1 MLLYTAIFVPFK
13 IAFIQ
18 TDSQVMVVF
27 EYIVDIIFSLDIL
40 VNFLSA
46 TENTS
51 DNTIIYK
58 HKEIAKNYI
67 QSWFVLDLIACF
79 PFQLFSEWLS
89 DEFPSLEGS
98 FGNK

>member
-1 MLLYTAIFVPFK
+1 MLLYSAIFVPFK

-18 TDSQVMVVF
+18 TDSQVMVVL
-27 EYIVDIIFSLDIL
+27 EYIVDIIFSIDIL
-40 VNFLSA
+40 VNFLSV

-51 DNTIIYK
+51 DNTILYK
-58 HKEIAKNYI
+58 HKEIAKHYI
-67 QSWFVLDLIACF
+67 QGWFILDLIACF
-79 PFQLFSEWLS
+79 PFQLFSELLA